1 MRKSAVHFWKKNSAQ
16 VLLLDINLGDG
27 SGFALCR
34 KLRESADMPILFIS
48 ARTSDDDK
56 IIALNIGGDDY
67 VQKPYSLAV
76 LLAKVKA
83 VLKRYGRESRKE
95 DYSDERLRIDSAA
108 KSVSVGGRP
117 VKLTMLEFRL
127 LSCLV
132 AGRDRVL
139 SKQELFEKVWGDKF
153 TGDGTLNV
161 HIRKIREAIEINP
174 NKPEY
179 IVTYWGEGY
188 RFEGGGK

>member
-1 MRKSAVHFWKKNSAQ
+1 M
-16 VLLLDINLGDG
+16 
-27 SGFALCR
+27 
-34 KLRESADMPILFIS
+34 
-48 ARTSDDDK
+48 
-56 IIALNIGGDDY
+56 
-67 VQKPYSLAV
+67 QKPYSLAV